1 MSEIEDSASL
11 QVRLAEIE
19 LEKEKIKLQEISKQ
33 RQTDLERDRMKHQHE
48 LELAKLQLEEN
59 KLSLERD
66 KQRESVRFRNSNK
79 YPVHILRDTG
89 AAQIFV
95 VKTVLP
101 FSLQSATG
109 DSVLVRGIGSTQL
122 NVPLHCVN
130 LEADLVR
137 GEVVV
142 GVLSVLPVEGV
153 DVILGNDL
161 AGALVWGDA
170 SVVVTPKPTSSGELD
185 DLAKRYPSVFPA
197 CAITRAMAKKY
208 REYGPDHSNSSEH
221 LDLPPQTKH
230 TCAPDPPQF
239 CVLGGVEAGPD
250 RVSLSSLTSS
260 QGPRWVGVEREAR
273 DGPVEPQDTI

>member
-19 LEKEKIKLQEISKQ
+19 LEKEKLKLQEISKQ

-66 KQRESVRFRNSNK
+66 KQRESVRFPHAIDTPNPDVV
-79 YPVHILRDTG
+79 PVKSSGRPSFEDN
-89 AAQIFV
+89 
-95 VKTVLP
+95 VL
-101 FSLQSATG
+101 SATG
-109 DSVLVRGIGSTQL
+109 DSVLVRGFGSTQL

-130 LEADLVR
+130 LESDLVR

-161 AGALVWGDA
+161 AGALVWGD
-170 SVVVTPKPTSSGELD
+170 LWW
-185 DLAKRYPSVFPA
+185 
-197 CAITRAMAKKY
+197 
-208 REYGPDHSNSSEH
+208 
-221 LDLPPQTKH
+221 LPRSLRR
-230 TCAPDPPQF
+230 
-239 CVLGGVEAGPD
+239 LG
-250 RVSLSSLTSS
+250 S
-260 QGPRWVGVEREAR
+260 
-273 DGPVEPQDTI
+273 

>member
-19 LEKEKIKLQEISKQ
+19 LEKEKFKLQEVSEQ

-66 KQRESVRFRNSNK
+66 KQRES
-79 YPVHILRDTG
+79 
-89 AAQIFV
+89 
-95 VKTVLP
+95 
-101 FSLQSATG
+101 SATG
-109 DSVLVRGIGSTQL
+109 DSVLVRGFGSTQL

-130 LEADLVR
+130 LESDLVR

-197 CAITRAMAKKY
+197 CAIT
-208 REYGPDHSNSSEH
+208 
-221 LDLPPQTKH
+221 
-230 TCAPDPPQF
+230 
-239 CVLGGVEAGPD
+239 
-250 RVSLSSLTSS
+250 
-260 QGPRWVGVEREAR
+260 
-273 DGPVEPQDTI
+273 